1 MRNRILGLLFV
12 LFLMYSCTKKKLPIL
27 GYKVAKVTVVDGKE
41 VIDSI
46 YPTIP
51 NFEFTNQEGLIVN
64 QETTKNKIY
73 VADFFFVTCPTI
85 CPRMKKNLL
94 DVYAKYKSNPDFLI
108 LSHTID
114 PEHDSI
120 AVLKDYAERLGADA
134 KQWHFLRG
142 DRETTYELAEHGYYS
157 TAMADST
164 EPGGFVHSGGL
175 ILVDKQKQ
183 IRGIYDGTNANET
196 KVLIQDIET
205 LMNEKE

>member
-1 MRNRILGLLFV
+1 MRNRILGMLMLLF
-12 LFLMYSCTKKKLPIL
+12 FISSCTEKKLPIL
-27 GYKVAKVTVVDGKE
+27 GYKIAKVTLVDGKE

-51 NFEFTNQEGLIVN
+51 DFEFTNQEGITVN
-64 QETTKNKIY
+64 QKTIDGKIY

-94 DVYAKYKSNPDFLI
+94 DVYAKYKTSPDFLI

-114 PEHDSI
+114 PEHDSM

-175 ILVDKQKQ
+175 ILVDKQKR
-183 IRGIYDGTNANET
+183 IRGIYDGTSANET

>member
-1 MRNRILGLLFV
+1 
-12 LFLMYSCTKKKLPIL
+12 
-27 GYKVAKVTVVDGKE
+27 
-41 VIDSI
+41 
-46 YPTIP
+46 
-51 NFEFTNQEGLIVN
+51 
-64 QETTKNKIY
+64 
-73 VADFFFVTCPTI
+73 
-85 CPRMKKNLL
+85 MKKNLL

-134 KQWHFLRG
+134 KQWHFLNG
-142 DRETTYELAEHGYYS
+142 DREKTYELAEHGYYS

>member
-1 MRNRILGLLFV
+1 MRNRIFGLLFV
-12 LFLMYSCTKKKLPIL
+12 LFLMFSCTEKKLPVY
-27 GYKVAKVTVVDGKE
+27 GDKFAKVTMVDGKE

-51 NFEFTNQEGLIVN
+51 DFEFTNQEGMKVN

-134 KQWHFLRG
+134 KQWHFLNG
-142 DRETTYELAEHGYYS
+142 DREKTYELAEHGYYS

-164 EPGGFVHSGGL
+164 EPGGYVHSGGL
-175 ILVDKQKQ
+175 ILVDKQKR

-196 KVLIQDIET
+196 KVLIQDIEI